1 MATAADKTHLS
12 DSQVVEVMRLLRGV
26 DSVEIKATVP
36 AKAHRATIQG
46 LPLDPVEAQPRQVF
60 FFDTPDL
67 RLDAAGVVVRA
78 RRIQGG
84 RGDTVIKLRP
94 VEPDTLPD
102 DVRRS
107 ASFNI
112 ELDALPGGFVCSGS
126 YKGKS
131 TGQEIRDAVA
141 GRLPL
146 PKLFAKEQRAFYAE
160 HAPTGL
166 SLDDLVPLGPVFILK
181 AVFGVALSPT
191 SNLERKFVAEV
202 WTYPDGSRIVELST
216 KCQPSEAFEV
226 GVEMRS
232 YMAERGIPVVV
243 VSRRRPVPP
252 WSSSEPAA
260 KRTERQRPLR
270 RGRRARAHDQRV
282 PGGRC

>member
-1 MATAADKTHLS
+1 MATTADKTHLS
-12 DSQVVEVMRLLRGV
+12 DSQVVKIMRLLRGV
-26 DSVEIKATVP
+26 DSVKIKATVP

-102 DVRRS
+102 NVRRS
-107 ASFNI
+107 AAFNI
-112 ELDALPGGFVCSGS
+112 ELDALPGGFVVSGS

-131 TGQEIRDAVA
+131 TGQEIRDVVA

-146 PKLFAKEQRAFYAE
+146 PKLFAKEQRAFYSA
-160 HAPTGL
+160 HAPAGV
-166 SLDDLVPLGPVFILK
+166 SFDDLVPLGPVFILK
-181 AVFGVALSPT
+181 AVFGVVLSPT
-191 SNLERKFVAEV
+191 SDTGANSWPRCGRTRMGHASSSCRPSASPPRHSRSGWRCGATWPTAVSPLSVA
-202 WTYPDGSRIVELST
+202 
-216 KCQPSEAFEV
+216 
-226 GVEMRS
+226 
-232 YMAERGIPVVV
+232 
-243 VSRRRPVPP
+243 SRRRPAPP
-252 WSSSEPAA
+252 
-260 KRTERQRPLR
+260 
-270 RGRRARAHDQRV
+270 
-282 PGGRC
+282 

>member
-1 MATAADKTHLS
+1 MAAWTAS
-12 DSQVVEVMRLLRGV
+12 D
-26 DSVEIKATVP
+26 
-36 AKAHRATIQG
+36 QG
-46 LPLDPVEAQPRQVF
+46 HGAREGASRHHPGPLPLDPVEAQPRQVF

-94 VEPDTLPD
+94 VQPETLPD

-107 ASFNI
+107 AAFNV

-131 TGQEIRDAVA
+131 TGQAIRDAAA

-146 PKLFAKEQRAFYAE
+146 RKLFVKEQRAFYAA
-160 HAPTGL
+160 HAPAGL

-181 AVFGVALSPT
+181 AVFGVALSAT
-191 SNLERKFVAEV
+191 STMERKFVAEV

-216 KCQPSEAFEV
+216 KCQPSEAFQV

-232 YMAERGIPVVV
+232 YMADHGIPIVGGQQTKTRAAMKFFGAEAAAA
-243 VSRRRPVPP
+243 SRG
-252 WSSSEPAA
+252 
-260 KRTERQRPLR
+260 TERRAATSA
-270 RGRRARAHDQRV
+270 GWRRARWDTRPVDQRAA
-282 PGGRC
+282 GGRC

>member
-1 MATAADKTHLS
+1 MATIADKTHLS

-67 RLDAAGVVVRA
+67 KLDAAGVVVRA

-94 VEPDTLPD
+94 VEPEALPD
-102 DVRRS
+102 AVRRS
-107 ASFNI
+107 AAFNV
-112 ELDALPGGFVCSGS
+112 ELDAMPGGFVVSGS

-131 TGQEIRDAVA
+131 TGQEIRDVVA

-146 PKLFAKEQRAFYAE
+146 PKLFAKEQRAFYAA
-160 HAPTGL
+160 HAPAGVG
-166 SLDDLVPLGPVFILK
+166 LDDLVPLGPVFILK

-191 SNLERKFVAEV
+191 SKLEHKFVAEV
-202 WTYPDGSRIVELST
+202 WMYPDGSRIVELST
-216 KCQPSEAFEV
+216 KCLPSEAFGL

-232 YMAERGIPVVV
+232 YMADRGIPIVGGQQTKT
-243 VSRRRPVPP
+243 RAAMKFFAA
-252 WSSSEPAA
+252 EAAAA
-260 KRTERQRPLR
+260 K
-270 RGRRARAHDQRV
+270 GD
-282 PGGRC
+282 

>member
-1 MATAADKTHLS
+1 MATGADKTHLS
-12 DSQVVEVMRLLRGV
+12 DTQVAEVMRLLGGV

-94 VEPDTLPD
+94 VQPETLPA

-107 ASFNI
+107 ASFNV

-146 PKLFAKEQRAFYAE
+146 RKLFAKDQRAFYTE
-160 HAPTGL
+160 HAPTDL
-166 SLDDLVPLGPVFILK
+166 SLDDLIPLGPVFILK
-181 AVFGVALSPT
+181 AVFGVVLSPT
-191 SNLERKFVAEV
+191 SKLEHKFVAEV

-232 YMAERGIPVVV
+232 YMADRGIPLVGGQQTKT
-243 VSRRRPVPP
+243 RAAMKFFGA
-252 WSSSEPAA
+252 ELAAA
-260 KRTERQRPLR
+260 K
-270 RGRRARAHDQRV
+270 GD
-282 PGGRC
+282 